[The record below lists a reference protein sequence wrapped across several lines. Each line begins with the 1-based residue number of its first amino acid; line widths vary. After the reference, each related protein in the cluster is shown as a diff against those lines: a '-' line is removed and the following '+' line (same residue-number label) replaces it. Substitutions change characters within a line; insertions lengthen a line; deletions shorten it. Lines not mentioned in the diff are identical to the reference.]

1 MSRTTFMTTLLLVA
15 SVLLAI
21 GLFVAGA
28 MWRARIV
35 LRQLAES

>member
-1 MSRTTFMTTLLLVA
+1 MSRTAFTTTLLLIA

-28 MWRARIV
+28 MWRARV
-35 LRQLAES
+35 AP